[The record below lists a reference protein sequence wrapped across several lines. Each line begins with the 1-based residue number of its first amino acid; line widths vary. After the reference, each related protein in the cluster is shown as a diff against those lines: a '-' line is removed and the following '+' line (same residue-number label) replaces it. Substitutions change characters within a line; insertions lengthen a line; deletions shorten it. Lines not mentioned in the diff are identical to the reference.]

1 MTRHNQ
7 LSQLL
12 VAGLLFAIGCGTGT
26 DDAPPKAAGNQQA
39 HHESHAET
47 FKEAVDNLASLGK
60 SISTAFA
67 NDDAD
72 AAHGPLHDVGHLLED
87 VTKLSAEEEF
97 TDEQQASIKG
107 AVDKLFESYGAVDA
121 MMHGNEGSSYDE
133 VSADIDTNLQ
143 LLSSLADADSKGA
156 NDEVPE

>member
-1 MTRHNQ
+1 M
-7 LSQLL
+7 
-12 VAGLLFAIGCGTGT
+12 
-26 DDAPPKAAGNQQA
+26 
-39 HHESHAET
+39 
-47 FKEAVDNLASLGK
+47 
-60 SISTAFA
+60 
-67 NDDAD
+67 
-72 AAHGPLHDVGHLLED
+72 
-87 VTKLSAEEEF
+87 SAEEEF